1 MNIFHHLAVFCTA
14 AAVFSSAAQSQTYP
28 SKPIRIVV
36 PYSAGGAS
44 DGPMRVIA
52 QEMSKQLGQ
61 QVSVDNKPGM
71 GAMLGAEIVARAAP
85 DGYTL
90 LLGSN
95 PEVISPSLYSNLSF
109 DPVEDFTPIGL
120 FSREPSVLVVHPAL
134 PVQSIKEFIA
144 YIKAHPSNIDF
155 ASSGNGSAQH
165 LFTEMLLSKA
175 SLKMVHVPYKGS
187 GQATTDLIAGQVKVA
202 MPGLAAMMVHIKDN
216 RLRPLAVSG
225 AERSPL
231 LPDVP
236 TLEESGFPGFTAYVW
251 NGLMAPK
258 HTPALVID
266 RLSKELKAALMSAS
280 VQAFMKQ
287 ASIESLNTSPAEF
300 MNFLR
305 EERERNA
312 KIIKETGL
320 KID

>member
-1 MNIFHHLAVFCTA
+1 
-14 AAVFSSAAQSQTYP
+14 
-28 SKPIRIVV
+28 
-36 PYSAGGAS
+36 
-44 DGPMRVIA
+44 
-52 QEMSKQLGQ
+52 
-61 QVSVDNKPGM
+61 
-71 GAMLGAEIVARAAP
+71 
-85 DGYTL
+85 
-90 LLGSN
+90 
-95 PEVISPSLYSNLSF
+95 
-109 DPVEDFTPIGL
+109 
-120 FSREPSVLVVHPAL
+120 
-134 PVQSIKEFIA
+134 
-144 YIKAHPSNIDF
+144 
-155 ASSGNGSAQH
+155 
-165 LFTEMLLSKA
+165 MLLSKA

-216 RLRPLAVSG
+216 RLHPLAVSG